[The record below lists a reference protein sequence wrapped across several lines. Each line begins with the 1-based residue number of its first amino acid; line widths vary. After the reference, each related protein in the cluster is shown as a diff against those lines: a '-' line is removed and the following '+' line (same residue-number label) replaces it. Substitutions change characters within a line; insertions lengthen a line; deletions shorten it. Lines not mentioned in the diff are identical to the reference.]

1 MKRVAAVGGTKAEG
15 KSLNPRLRDEK
26 EELE

>member
-1 MKRVAAVGGTKAEG
+1 MKRVAAVGGSKAEG
-15 KSLNPRLRDEK
+15 KNLNPRLRDER